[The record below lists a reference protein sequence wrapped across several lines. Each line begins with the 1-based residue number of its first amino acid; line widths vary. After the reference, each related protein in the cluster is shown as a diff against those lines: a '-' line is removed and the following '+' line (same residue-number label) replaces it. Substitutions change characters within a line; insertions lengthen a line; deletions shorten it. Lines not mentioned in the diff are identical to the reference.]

1 MLKILPNIAQG
12 SASAPDPGT
21 QRLAWRTCQL
31 CMDQPAFD
39 LSVAKSELVAAY
51 FCGIRSPRSVG
62 ARQAGTD
69 ERPPVPARKDD
80 ST

>member
-1 MLKILPNIAQG
+1 
-12 SASAPDPGT
+12 
-21 QRLAWRTCQL
+21 
-31 CMDQPAFD
+31 MDQPAFD